1 MKYAIISDIHANP
14 IALEKVLADVESCGA
29 EQIICAGD
37 VVGYGPDLAG
47 VIRILREREIPT
59 VMGNHDAAVAGLRD
73 TRDMIGSAKH
83 GVDRHRQELSL
94 DDLNWLKSLPYV
106 YEGDGFAVAH
116 ANFKNPEG
124 MGYIQDKMDARDS
137 LTRREE
143 EILFVGHTHAP
154 AVFTLGFVSDPY
166 FPDCWQDD
174 HEGVLEM
181 KQNHRYLVNA
191 GSVGYPR
198 VKPCSTYVLFDSI
211 SKEVKFREVGFNFY
225 GYADALKAKGISIP
239 CWVEDRLRARGV

>member
-1 MKYAIISDIHANP
+1 MKYSIISDIHANP
-14 IALEKVLADVESCGA
+14 TALEKVLADAESCGA
-29 EQIICAGD
+29 DKIICAGD
-37 VVGYGPDLAG
+37 IVGYGPDPAG
-47 VIRILREREIPT
+47 VIRILRERGIPT
-59 VMGNHDAAVAGLRD
+59 VMGNHEAAVAELRD
-73 TRDMIGSAKH
+73 TGDMIGSAKH
-83 GVDRHRQELSL
+83 SVDRHRQELSL

-124 MGYIQDKMDARDS
+124 MDYIYDKMDARDS

-166 FPDCWQDD
+166 FPDCWEGD
-174 HEGVLEM
+174 HEGDFEM
-181 KQNHRYLVNA
+181 KQNHQYLVNA

-211 SKEVKFREVGFNFY
+211 SKEVKFREVEFNFY
-225 GYADALKAKGISIP
+225 GYADALAAKGISIP
-239 CWVEDRLRARGV
+239 YWVEDSLRTRGV

>member
-1 MKYAIISDIHANP
+1 MKYAILSDIHANST
-14 IALEKVLADVESCGA
+14 ALEKVLADAESCGA
-29 EQIICAGD
+29 DKIICAGD
-37 VVGYGPDLAG
+37 VVGYGPDPAG
-47 VIRILREREIPT
+47 VIRILRERGIPT

-106 YEGDGFAVAH
+106 YEGDGFVVAH

-124 MGYIQDKMDARDS
+124 MDYIQDNIDARDS

-143 EILFVGHTHAP
+143 EILFVGHTHVP
-154 AVFTLGFVSDPY
+154 AVFILGFVSDPY
-166 FPDCWQDD
+166 FPDCWQAERECDF
-174 HEGVLEM
+174 EM
-181 KQNHRYLVNA
+181 KQNHQYLVNA

-211 SKEVKFREVGFNFY
+211 SKEVKFREVEFNFY

-239 CWVEDRLRARGV
+239 CWVEDQL

>member
-1 MKYAIISDIHANP
+1 MKYAILSDIHANST
-14 IALEKVLADVESCGA
+14 ALEKVLADAESCGA
-29 EQIICAGD
+29 DKIICAGD
-37 VVGYGPDLAG
+37 VVGYGPDPAG
-47 VIRILREREIPT
+47 VIRILRERGIPT

-94 DDLNWLKSLPYV
+94 DDLNWLESLPYV

-116 ANFKNPEG
+116 ANFKNPEN
-124 MGYIQDKMDARDS
+124 MDYIQYKIDARDS

-154 AVFTLGFVSDPY
+154 AVFTLGFVSDPD
-166 FPDCWQDD
+166 FPDCWQKDRECD
-174 HEGVLEM
+174 FEM
-181 KQNHRYLVNA
+181 EKNHQYLVNA

-198 VKPCSTYVLFDSI
+198 VKPCSMYVLFDSI
-211 SKEVKFREVGFNFY
+211 GKEVKFREVEFNFY

-239 CWVEDRLRARGV
+239 CWVEDQL

>member
-14 IALEKVLADVESCGA
+14 TALEKVLVDTESSGA
-29 EQIICAGD
+29 EKIICAGD
-37 VVGYGPDLAG
+37 VVGYGLDPTG
-47 VIRILREREIPT
+47 VIRILRERGIPT

-73 TRDMIGSAKH
+73 TGDMIGFAKH

-106 YEGDGFAVAH
+106 YEGDGFAVVH
-116 ANFKNPEG
+116 ANFKNPEK
-124 MGYIQDKMDARDS
+124 MDYIQDKIDARDS

-143 EILFVGHTHAP
+143 QILFVGHTHAP

-174 HEGVLEM
+174 HEGGLEM
-181 KQNHRYLVNA
+181 KQNHQYLVNA

-211 SKEVKFREVGFNFY
+211 SKEVKFREVEFNFC

-239 CWVEDRLRARGV
+239 CWVEDQL